1 MNTKMTALCA
11 ALALSSLCTAAEPE
25 SQYIGYNPPSRPL
38 AKEGYNLWVRSDAL
52 YWRATLDNLIYAY
65 TNHNP
70 SDTINRTVKSIQPSW
85 DWGFRLGAGYA
96 IPRDNWDLAFYW
108 THQSGSAKSHTTG
121 KISPVWWLASVISDL
136 SGITFASGR
145 WSPELNQ
152 LDLSLGRDYYV
163 GSFLTLR
170 PNVGLRNTWIEQD
183 IHIHYN
189 IPSDE
194 GNLRVWNNYW
204 GFGFL
209 GGLDTKWL
217 ITKDWHLFANGSY
230 AIIYGNFD
238 AGFSGHLDDNHLIN
252 VNKNFHAG
260 RSILDLQAGFEWAH
274 TFFKERIAFVFRAG
288 YEYHLYPAQNQLPLP
303 TGNNSFSNS
312 FSTLDGDLA
321 YQGLFL
327 SGQFDF

>member
-1 MNTKMTALCA
+1 MTTKLITICA
-11 ALALSSLCTAAEPE
+11 VLAIPSLCTAAETE

-38 AKEGYNLWVRSDAL
+38 AKDGYNLWVRGDAL
-52 YWRATLDNLIYAY
+52 YWRATEDNLIYAY

-70 SDTINRTVKSIQPSW
+70 SDSTNRTIKSIDPSW

-108 THQSGSAKSHTTG
+108 THQNASAESHADG
-121 KISPVWWLASVISDL
+121 NIAPVWWLATYSAYL
-136 SGITFASGR
+136 PEITSANGH
-145 WSPELNQ
+145 WTPELNQ

-163 GSFLTLR
+163 GTWLTLR
-170 PNVGLRNTWIEQD
+170 PNVGLRSTWIDQA
-183 IHIHYN
+183 IHVRYKTPTEDARIH
-189 IPSDE
+189 
-194 GNLRVWNNYW
+194 LKNNFW

-230 AIIYGNFD
+230 AIVYGNFD
-238 AGFSGHLDDNHLIN
+238 IGFNGHLDNNHFIN
-252 VNKNFHAG
+252 INNDFHAG

-303 TGNNSFSNS
+303 TGNDTFSNS
-312 FSTLDGDLA
+312 FTSLDGDLA
-321 YQGLFL
+321 YQGLFV